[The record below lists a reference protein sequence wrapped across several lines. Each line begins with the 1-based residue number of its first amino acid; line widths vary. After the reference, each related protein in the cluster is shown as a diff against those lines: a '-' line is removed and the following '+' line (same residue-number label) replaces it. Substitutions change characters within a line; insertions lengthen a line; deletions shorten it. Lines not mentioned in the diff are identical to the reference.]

1 MSPNGSGPLP
11 RNLVIVRAGDRSLHG
26 AWLEGARAGH
36 YDLIVSYFGSDPDR
50 YRTPE
55 EHRVD
60 YRGGKWDGIYAVF
73 AADPGLLDR
82 YDYFWLPDD
91 DIEANSGSVAEMF
104 RLMAQHDL
112 AIAQPAL
119 THDSYFSILLCLQCP
134 SFRLRYA
141 DVIEIMVPC
150 LRRDLLR
157 IVLPLFRDTRS
168 GFGLDFI
175 WTRLLPDNA
184 RKAAILDCVTVRHTR
199 PVGGELH
206 GKMAKS
212 GESAV
217 EEMKRMMSR
226 FHIEQPRYMVYAG
239 LTSGGA
245 MVVSRWRLAFRM
257 GADYFRARHRAVE
270 PRLLIRAFRIVR
282 RHLLHRANVTPLP
295 IPPDLQA
302 DLASGLPSTK

>member
-1 MSPNGSGPLP
+1 MPSPVS

-36 YDLIVSYFGSDPDR
+36 YDLIVSYFGNDTER

-73 AADPGLLDR
+73 AGDPGLLER

-91 DIEANSGSVAEMF
+91 DIQADSASIAEMF
-104 RLMAQHDL
+104 RLMAVHDL
-112 AIAQPAL
+112 ALAQPAL
-119 THDSYFSILLCLQCP
+119 THDSYFSILLCLQSP

-157 IVLPLFRDTRS
+157 IALPLFRDTRS

-175 WTRLLPDNA
+175 WTRLLPDNT

-206 GKMAKS
+206 GTMAKS
-212 GESAV
+212 GESARD
-217 EEMKRMMSR
+217 EMKRMMRR
-226 FHIEQPRYMVYAG
+226 FHIRQPRYMVYAG
-239 LTSGGA
+239 LTSSGA
-245 MVVSRWRLAFRM
+245 TIVARWRLALMM

-270 PRLLIRAFRIVR
+270 RRLLSRAFRVIR
-282 RHLLHRANVTPLP
+282 RHLLHRANVAPLKVP
-295 IPPDLQA
+295 SDLRANLQA
-302 DLASGLPSTK
+302 DLASGRPSAK